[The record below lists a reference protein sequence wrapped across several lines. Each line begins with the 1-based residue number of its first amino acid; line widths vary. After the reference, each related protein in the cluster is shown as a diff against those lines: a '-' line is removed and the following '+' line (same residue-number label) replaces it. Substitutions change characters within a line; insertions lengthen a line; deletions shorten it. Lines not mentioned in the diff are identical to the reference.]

1 MTEQNLNRPD
11 DSDSDL
17 QALNVLLKRSKFVTD
32 QLTTNREATG
42 IVIAGLLKI
51 LVEANP
57 TLMNPLLT
65 TLNNLDV
72 GLSPSLRGEVAQ
84 ITLAIKEHMQK
95 QD

>member
-42 IVIAGLLKI
+42 IVMAGLLKI